1 MRSTIVIIED
11 EPLVRLSAC
20 DLFQDAGI
28 DVVDFANGDDAID
41 YLRDHKTEVAAVF
54 TDIAVM
60 VTSGQVSGRPADL
73 NPLVRYIEKPW
84 APSDVL
90 TTLQSVLRAA

>member
-54 TDIAVM
+54 TDIYLAGETNGLELAGLVSEACPDIAVM
-60 VTSGQVSGRPADL
+60 VTSGQVSGRMLFLLP
-73 NPLVRYIEKPW
+73 PP
-84 APSDVL
+84 P
-90 TTLQSVLRAA
+90 